1 MTPFPACGGSFRTP
15 PQTDTGMT
23 KGIKQALI
31 AIVVVVAAAMSVY
44 VASVGRSPKVD
55 LDTYQVLGAVTA
67 EETAKLLADK
77 GRVLAMARGSGDATN
92 PSVEAELKAFRD
104 TLKKHRTLEISIE
117 KVELPPMQMMATG
130 GGIPADLLFKTLDAH
145 PRLGA
150 LVLFLG
156 FPPLLDSEVEA
167 LRKYGVKIV
176 VVSAFQPD
184 VRRLLEL
191 GAIHLAIVLKTGPPE
206 TAPPARTLRQ
216 RFDQEYAILTATS
229 DAQSR

>member
-1 MTPFPACGGSFRTP
+1 MTS
-15 PQTDTGMT
+15 
-23 KGIKQALI
+23 KEALI
-31 AIVVVVAAAMSVY
+31 AIVAVGVAAVSVY
-44 VASVGRSPKVD
+44 VASRGRSPKVN

-67 EETAKLLADK
+67 EETAKLVANK

-130 GGIPADLLFKTLDAH
+130 GGIPADQMFKALETH
-145 PRLGA
+145 PGLTA

-156 FPPLLDSEVEA
+156 FPPLLDSEVAA

-184 VRRLLEL
+184 VQRLLEL
-191 GAIHLAIVLKTGPPE
+191 GAIHLAIVPKTGPPE
-206 TAPPARTLRQ
+206 TAPPARTLRE
-216 RFDQEYAILTATS
+216 RFDQDYTILTPIS
-229 DAQSR
+229 DAPSR